1 MNSMYIEFANK
12 VKGKLIE
19 ELNGYVRYELYPN
32 IDTVIFKICF
42 KDFDFAYALNHV
54 SDSIYNGV
62 TVDSIVDDFKRHY
75 LKEIKNSF
83 FKSEERK
90 KRDKEKEY
98 RRYENVS

>member
-1 MNSMYIEFANK
+1 MNSMYLDFANG

-19 ELNGYVRYELYPN
+19 DLNGFVRYELYPN

-42 KDFDFAYALNHV
+42 KEFDFAFALNHV
-54 SDSIYNGV
+54 SEIIYKGV
-62 TVDSIVDDFKRHY
+62 TTDSIVEEFKKEY

-83 FKSEERK
+83 FKTEARK

-98 RRYENVS
+98 KRYEDVS

>member
-12 VKGKLIE
+12 VKGKLIA
-19 ELNGYVRYELYPN
+19 ELNGFVRYELYSN

-54 SDSIYNGV
+54 ADSIYNGIS
-62 TVDSIVDDFKRHY
+62 VDSIVEDFKKCY

-83 FKSEERK
+83 FKTESRK

-98 RRYENVS
+98 AGYENDT